1 MVQGVRGS
9 PNLGWGF
16 NNPSDDLVR
25 SYEPGDPRR
34 DATVL
39 YVGEVLPDGSGVI
52 EDNPSMENERYNQ
65 KAWVESHPG
74 LQDNGPGNIR
84 ILRYADVLLMA
95 AEALNE
101 LNNPTE
107 ALKYLNLVRQRA
119 RGTRTTVLP
128 DVVFSDKLT
137 LRERIWKER
146 RTFFKGFS

>member
-1 MVQGVRGS
+1 
-9 PNLGWGF
+9 
-16 NNPSDDLVR
+16 
-25 SYEPGDPRR
+25 
-34 DATVL
+34 
-39 YVGEVLPDGSGVI
+39 
-52 EDNPSMENERYNQ
+52 MENERYNQ

-84 ILRYADVLLMA
+84 ILRYADVLLIA

-107 ALKYLNLVRQRA
+107 ALKYLNQVRQRA
-119 RGTRTTVLP
+119 RGNRTTVLP

-146 RTFFKGFS
+146 RIELAMEQQRWFDLVRTGQAEKVLKNVGKNFIKGKHDLFPIPQTEIDLSEGKMTQNPGY